1 MKRTYYCIYDDV
13 SEVACNPFPAS
24 NDADAIRT
32 FEYTISNNPVMDS
45 NRDNFVLKKVFTFD
59 TKDCGVVT
67 FNEEGK
73 EVLLI
78 PSDVLRGSRFEK
90 EGV

>member
-1 MKRTYYCIYDDV
+1 MKRNYYCIFDEV

-45 NRDNFVLKKVFTFD
+45 NRDNFVLKKVFIFD
-59 TKDCGVVT
+59 TTNCGVVT
-67 FNEEGK
+67 IVDGNE
-73 EVLLI
+73 VVH
-78 PSDVLRGSRFEK
+78 SSVDVLRASRLAK
-90 EGV
+90 EGD

>member
-1 MKRTYYCIYDDV
+1 MKRSYYCIYDEV

-24 NDADAIRT
+24 NDSDAIRT

-45 NRDNFVLKKVFTFD
+45 NRDNFVLKKVFVFD

-67 FNEEGK
+67 KGKDGEELFLSP
-73 EVLLI
+73 VDI
-78 PSDVLRGSRFEK
+78 LRGSRLEK
-90 EGV
+90 EGD